1 MELAV
6 RSGVSR
12 NLPFPVHTTWGI
24 TTMLVVIPPIT
35 CAFGSACRWPGG
47 TMRLTDPLAVTDAT
61 SIRTTFIVP
70 SDRLLELSWVMLLSW
85 NMSSV
90 LGVSFNVIHSPVK
103 FNAPVLWTLTELMFI
118 TRLVSV
124 TFSGRIPWHD
134 TVTGSLWID
143 ICSIPVD
150 GRKFWGMIR
159 SPAMIDAAIASPT
172 MPYWA
177 SLLVAGFVLSRLV

>member
-70 SDRLLELSWVMLLSW
+70 SRSEEHTSELQSQSNLVCRLLLE
-85 NMSSV
+85 
-90 LGVSFNVIHSPVK
+90 K
-103 FNAPVLWTLTELMFI
+103 
-118 TRLVSV
+118 
-124 TFSGRIPWHD
+124 
-134 TVTGSLWID
+134 
-143 ICSIPVD
+143 
-150 GRKFWGMIR
+150 KKKKQ
-159 SPAMIDAAIASPT
+159 
-172 MPYWA
+172 
-177 SLLVAGFVLSRLV
+177 